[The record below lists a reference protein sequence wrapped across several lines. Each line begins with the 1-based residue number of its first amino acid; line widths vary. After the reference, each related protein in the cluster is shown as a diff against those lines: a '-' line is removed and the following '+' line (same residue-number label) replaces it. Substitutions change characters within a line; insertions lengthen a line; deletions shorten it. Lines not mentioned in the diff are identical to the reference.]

1 MRSLASCL
9 AGLAVVAV
17 VAPACTDGPVKFENL
32 RIEEIGPYR
41 AVIRFDTSRE
51 TKCHIE
57 YGATAD
63 AMTKSA
69 TDPNMKPGSYVV
81 HHNVPLEDLPPSSDF
96 YFAAVATD
104 QDGNVYRSEVDHFMT
119 APGVPVDTLPDVALA
134 SAGTTIAAVSS
145 NWSNES
151 NGDAWGAD
159 HVIDGMMATE
169 WSSNMDGNGAY
180 VELDL
185 GQPRDV
191 SFIGF
196 RSRKMDD
203 GTSIVK
209 QFQLVIDGQTTLGP
223 YDTPDPDVRYVIP
236 LPAPQTMRL
245 VRMQAT
251 QTTGGNTGLKE
262 LQLFTSQP

>member
-1 MRSLASCL
+1 MRSAVWLL
-9 AGLAVVAV
+9 AGIGVA
-17 VAPACTDGPVKFENL
+17 AAACTDSPVKFENL

-51 TKCHIE
+51 TRCHIE
-57 YGATAD
+57 YGASPDT
-63 AMTKSA
+63 MTTSA
-69 TDPNMKPGSYVV
+69 TDPNMKPGTYVV
-81 HHNVPLEDLPPSSDF
+81 HHHVPLEDLPPSSDF
-96 YFAAVATD
+96 YFVAVATD
-104 QDGNVYRSEVDHFMT
+104 HDGNEYRSEVDHFTT
-119 APGVPVDTLPDVALA
+119 APGVPVDSLPDVALA
-134 SAGTTIAAVSS
+134 TAGTTIAAVSS

-151 NGDAWGAD
+151 NSDPWGAD
-159 HVIDGMMATE
+159 HVIDGLMASE
-169 WSSNMDGNGAY
+169 WSSNMDGDNAF

-185 GQPRDV
+185 GQPRAV

-209 QFQLVIDGQTTLGP
+209 QFQLVVDGQTTLGP

-245 VRMQAT
+245 VRMQAL